1 MFYNPLPFVYSLR
14 ISISDI
20 NLFQLQLKEENE
32 ENNNYLPPYYM
43 GYTHKVNRNV
53 YLVDRTCVTLKEE
66 AVKRSSER
74 HQRLRKAKRK
84 NVRSDFSGT
93 KKERI

>member
-1 MFYNPLPFVYSLR
+1 
-14 ISISDI
+14 
-20 NLFQLQLKEENE
+20 LQLKEENE

-43 GYTHKVNRNV
+43 GYTHEVNGNV

-74 HQRLRKAKRK
+74 HQRLRKAKKKKRPIRFLGEQKRK
-84 NVRSDFSGT
+84 EFRRHLV
-93 KKERI
+93 

>member
-1 MFYNPLPFVYSLR
+1 MFYIPLPLVYSLR

-32 ENNNYLPPYYM
+32 ENNNPYYM
-43 GYTHKVNRNV
+43 GYTHKVNGNV

-66 AVKRSSER
+66 AVKRSI
-74 HQRLRKAKRK
+74 K
-84 NVRSDFSGT
+84 G
-93 KKERI
+93 